1 MMWVDIEASLS
12 GIDIKQLTDRELWS
26 YRYLKH
32 VIDRARRRVSG
43 VKTGHFANSRS
54 AINDFAS
61 ASRERAELSSSI
73 TANIDRFSFKIR
85 ATTFENIED
94 DRILRFDGSYAA
106 GTWGNWVLGFGAI
119 DRWWGPGWQ
128 SSLVLSNNARPT
140 EGFFMQR
147 KQSEAFSLPGLSLL
161 GPWNIHLF
169 SNQLESRRDIANA
182 KLSGARFT
190 FKPASFVDIGLS
202 RVVQWGGEGRPE
214 GLQTLTDLV
223 LGNDDAEINPGNQ
236 MFSFDWRVH
245 LPFIPGVDIAAYHQV
260 FSEDGEGIP
269 GDSAQLWGLE
279 ASFLIGSVN
288 THLSYENHDT
298 RDNSALGTYEHGTY
312 RTGYRSQQRSIG
324 SSLDT
329 ASLGQSLLAEHYF
342 SNGHQLYW
350 RYSELTFNAEGMQND
365 IGGHPYGDNRIEETL
380 MELRYMFPVSKK
392 LQLQTGLQHLSEP
405 LNYFGEVIESHLSL
419 GFEFQW

>member
-1 MMWVDIEASLS
+1 MLKIVKCRKPSPRLIRLFCSSALLTTFIVSSCYAEPWANAGDERTRFHVQVLSDAGKINHPVSSWPMMWVDIEASLS

-190 FKPASFVDIGLS
+190 FKPANFLDIGLS
-202 RVVQWGGEGRPE
+202 RVVQWGGRRAPR
-214 GLQTLTDLV
+214 GLANLNRL
-223 LGNDDAEINPGNQ
+223 
-236 MFSFDWRVH
+236 
-245 LPFIPGVDIAAYHQV
+245 
-260 FSEDGEGIP
+260 
-269 GDSAQLWGLE
+269 SAWQ
-279 ASFLIGSVN
+279 
-288 THLSYENHDT
+288 
-298 RDNSALGTYEHGTY
+298 
-312 RTGYRSQQRSIG
+312 
-324 SSLDT
+324 
-329 ASLGQSLLAEHYF
+329 
-342 SNGHQLYW
+342 
-350 RYSELTFNAEGMQND
+350 
-365 IGGHPYGDNRIEETL
+365 
-380 MELRYMFPVSKK
+380 
-392 LQLQTGLQHLSEP
+392 
-405 LNYFGEVIESHLSL
+405 
-419 GFEFQW
+419 